1 MKNFLLPQMTADKYA
16 DLFYKIFLM
25 RGQMSF
31 GD

>member
-1 MKNFLLPQMTADKYA
+1 MTADKYA